1 MTLVKLSLLNAVVH
15 SVPTK
20 KSAISR
26 VKKGKKKWTV
36 LFVLLVHVYS
46 PTVFFFGKLH
56 YMGFNWTQK
65 LTLHLQLFS
74 LTLSFSRT
82 SWFSSRNLIIH
93 VIALAVVS
101 WPAHF
106 LQNVTAL
113 LVALRKIMLM
123 AKFSRIF
130 IRNL

>member
-26 VKKGKKKWTV
+26 VKKGKKKMNGPLCVTSTSV
-36 LFVLLVHVYS
+36 FTHS
-46 PTVFFFGKLH
+46 FFFGKLH

-113 LVALRKIMLM
+113 LVALRKIMFM